1 MINKIDVGKRI
12 SSLRKNLSY
21 SQAEFAE
28 KLSVS
33 TQAVSKWETG
43 LTLPDIDVLLNI
55 SWICKTSINNIL
67 EGDDFIEY
75 NTGIDRGLLRLN
87 KFITCPVCKKML
99 KLNTHELNTLFL
111 ECENKHQYHIID
123 GVVDFR
129 TREIPGEQ
137 WSLSYRNYDE
147 YLHEHHW
154 PGNPNYRRGLNPDDV
169 IWTEIEKLRPR
180 LILDMACGTGQGIK
194 LLVKRINWP
203 VTIVMVDLSHRIL
216 KWDKVFYST
225 EWKNPYVEMVYLAC
239 DGANLPILSDSID
252 VVFSYA
258 GYESM
263 QTKMMD
269 GFHEAFRVLKS
280 GGHTIYTKSVVEDHE
295 SENSKKWINL
305 LLSDLDYN
313 EQLWWKNGLLDVNQ
327 WLKICK
333 DAGFVENNSTKIYG
347 ELPVPSTDNFPF
359 ENEMAQW
366 MAEYVFNSRKP

>member
-87 KFITCPVCKKML
+87 KFIICPICKKML
-99 KLNTHELNTLFL
+99 KLNTHELKTLFL
-111 ECENKHQYHIID
+111 ECEDKHQYHIID

-154 PGNPNYRRGLNPDDV
+154 PGNPNYKRGLNPDDV

-333 DAGFVENNSTKIYG
+333 DAGFVENNSTKIYS

>member
-1 MINKIDVGKRI
+1 M
-12 SSLRKNLSY
+12 
-21 SQAEFAE
+21 
-28 KLSVS
+28 
-33 TQAVSKWETG
+33 
-43 LTLPDIDVLLNI
+43 
-55 SWICKTSINNIL
+55 
-67 EGDDFIEY
+67 
-75 NTGIDRGLLRLN
+75 
-87 KFITCPVCKKML
+87 
-99 KLNTHELNTLFL
+99 
-111 ECENKHQYHIID
+111 
-123 GVVDFR
+123 
-129 TREIPGEQ
+129 
-137 WSLSYRNYDE
+137 
-147 YLHEHHW
+147 
-154 PGNPNYRRGLNPDDV
+154 NPDDV

-269 GFHEAFRVLKS
+269 GFHETFRVLKS

-333 DAGFVENNSTKIYG
+333 DAGFVENNSTKIYS

>member
-154 PGNPNYRRGLNPDDV
+154 PGNPNYKRGLNPDDV

-333 DAGFVENNSTKIYG
+333 DAGFVENNSTKIYS

>member
-1 MINKIDVGKRI
+1 
-12 SSLRKNLSY
+12 
-21 SQAEFAE
+21 
-28 KLSVS
+28 
-33 TQAVSKWETG
+33 
-43 LTLPDIDVLLNI
+43 
-55 SWICKTSINNIL
+55 
-67 EGDDFIEY
+67 
-75 NTGIDRGLLRLN
+75 
-87 KFITCPVCKKML
+87 ML
-99 KLNTHELNTLFL
+99 KLNTDELNDLFF
-111 ECENKHQYHIID
+111 ECENKHRYHIID

-129 TREIPGEQ
+129 TREIQGEQ

-154 PGNPNYRRGLNPDDV
+154 PGNPNYERGLNHDDV

-194 LLVKRINWP
+194 HQIKRINWP

-216 KWDKVFYST
+216 KWDKVFYSN
-225 EWKNPYVEMVYLAC
+225 EWKNPYAEMVYLAC
-239 DGANLPILSDSID
+239 DGANLPILSDSVD

-305 LLSDLDYN
+305 LLSDSDYDSR
-313 EQLWWKNGLLDVNQ
+313 LWWKNELLDVNQ

-333 DAGFVENNSTKIYG
+333 DTGFVENNSTKIYG
-347 ELPVPSTDNFPF
+347 ELPAPGTDKFPF

-366 MAEYVFNSRKP
+366 MAEYVYNSRKP